1 MESKSIFSQFL
12 KYASLNVLG
21 MLGLSCYILADT
33 FFVSKGLGADGLAA
47 LNLAIPVYSLINGTG
62 LMIGI
67 GGAIRFSVLK
77 GQGKEANGV
86 FMNALYLAGGF
97 ALLYLLAGLFGSEQ
111 IALLLGAD
119 GETLSM
125 TNTYLKVLLLFSPAF
140 LLNNVLLAFVRNDS
154 NPRLSMAAMIFGSL
168 MNVLLDYIF
177 IFPLGMGMFGAVFA
191 TGLAPLFSMTVLSLH
206 WLKKRNGFGLKKASI
221 QGRSSLSILFL
232 GVPSLI
238 TELSSGIVI
247 IVYNLILLRLEG
259 NIGVAAY
266 GVIANL
272 SLVVVAIFTGIGQG
286 MQPLISLAYGKG
298 ERTVTEKILRY
309 GIGATVLLA
318 AGIYLLLFLGADPV
332 VSAFNSEGNE
342 QLQRI
347 AQLGLK
353 IYFTGI
359 PFAGINIVLCSYFA
373 SSEKPIPAQAIS
385 LMRGLLVIVPLA
397 FLLSFCLGMK
407 GVWLSFV
414 ASEFLVAVFGAT
426 AYWKWKE
433 RRISDR

>member
-1 MESKSIFSQFL
+1 
-12 KYASLNVLG
+12 
-21 MLGLSCYILADT
+21 
-33 FFVSKGLGADGLAA
+33 
-47 LNLAIPVYSLINGTG
+47 
-62 LMIGI
+62 
-67 GGAIRFSVLK
+67 
-77 GQGKEANGV
+77 
-86 FMNALYLAGGF
+86 
-97 ALLYLLAGLFGSEQ
+97 
-111 IALLLGAD
+111 
-119 GETLSM
+119 
-125 TNTYLKVLLLFSPAF
+125 
-140 LLNNVLLAFVRNDS
+140 
-154 NPRLSMAAMIFGSL
+154 
-168 MNVLLDYIF
+168 
-177 IFPLGMGMFGAVFA
+177 MFGAVFA
-191 TGLAPLFSMTVLSLH
+191 TGLAPLFSMAVLSLH

-397 FLLSFCLGMK
+397 FLLSFCLGNE
-407 GVWLSFV
+407 GRL
-414 ASEFLVAVFGAT
+414 AVFC
-426 AYWKWKE
+426 
-433 RRISDR
+433 RF